1 MKMKNILKV
10 IGVIVLAVV
19 VYLANMILNPVS
31 PKETVVYSSKNM
43 TLEVVYSRPYKNDRL
58 IFGEEERGA
67 LVPFGKYW
75 RTGANAATTFE
86 TSSDVFFN
94 GESLDAGKYALYT
107 IPYKDNWTVALNSE
121 SDVFFAISR
130 PERSTDI
137 LKTKAP
143 VKFLEKPVEQFT
155 IEFKEDS
162 LGVNMSLSWDKT
174 SIIIPLKK

>member
-10 IGVIVLAVV
+10 IGIIVLAVV

-31 PKETVVYSSKNM
+31 PKETVVYSSENM
-43 TLEVVYSRPYKNDRL
+43 TVEVVYSRPYKNDRL
-58 IFGEEERGA
+58 IFGEEEKGA

-107 IPYKDNWTVALNSE
+107 IPYKGNWTVALNSE
-121 SDVFFAISR
+121 SDVDFSVTFGEI
-130 PERSTDI
+130 I
-137 LKTKAP
+137 LSK
-143 VKFLEKPVEQFT
+143 
-155 IEFKEDS
+155 
-162 LGVNMSLSWDKT
+162 
-174 SIIIPLKK
+174 